1 MRGRAWRRA
10 LAPVLALTAIACGEG
25 GERAQPEAVAGPIS
39 VVDDGGREV
48 RLAKPATRV
57 VSLLPHA
64 TDLIVALGATGQL
77 VARTRY
83 DTATAI
89 SHLPSVGGGLD
100 PSIESIVALRPDLV
114 LCWPDQGSQNLAVR
128 LGELGL
134 PVYTGRSGRMADV
147 RPTLERLGRLL
158 GREAAADSLAGRIE
172 RDVAAVRA
180 SVAGRPSPDVLFVM
194 SWDPLMAA
202 GGTTFIHDMLT
213 AAGGR
218 NVFGDVP
225 APAPMVSLE
234 EVVRRQPDAVV
245 FSREGGSPR
254 DLRTLP
260 GWRDLQAVRE
270 GRVLAVDAN
279 LVSRPGPQM
288 GTAVRTLADWL
299 HRDAP

>member
-1 MRGRAWRRA
+1 MAA
-10 LAPVLALTAIACGEG
+10 LACGG
-25 GERAQPEAVAGPIS
+25 SDERAQPDPVAGPIA

-64 TDLIVALGATGQL
+64 TDLIVALDATDRL
-77 VARTRY
+77 VGRTRY
-83 DTATAI
+83 DTATSI
-89 SHLPSVGGGLD
+89 RHIPSVGGGLD
-100 PSIESIVALRPDLV
+100 PSIEYIVSLRPDLV
-114 LCWPDQGSQNLAVR
+114 LCWPDQGSQNLAAR
-128 LGELGL
+128 LVELGL

-147 RPTLERLGRLL
+147 RPTLQRLGRLL
-158 GREAAADSLAGRIE
+158 GREAAADSLAATIE
-172 RDVAAVRA
+172 RDVEAVRA
-180 SVAGRPSPDVLFVM
+180 SVAGRPAPDVLFVM
-194 SWDPLMAA
+194 SWEPLMAA

-218 NVFGDVP
+218 NVFGDVR

-234 EVVRRQPDAVV
+234 EVVRRQPDAIV
-245 FSREGGSPR
+245 FSREGGEPT
-254 DLRTLP
+254 DLRSLP